1 MRGPTRAE
9 RQAALARLETR
20 LAAAPDD
27 DEIALDRARL
37 LTELGRDD
45 DARSAY
51 LALVARRPD
60 HFRVLNDFGTFLLK
74 SGFREAARTAY
85 GRAVELHPREA
96 IGHANLAHVHFAL
109 GEFEQARARYQKA
122 LRLDPDLVE
131 AHQGLSFALTRLGR
145 DDEAQRH
152 RERGFRRWPVTTA
165 LYRGTGQAIDVLV
178 LAAARGGTFYT
189 DAILDDRVFRTS
201 TLIADYDDAA
211 RTLPPHR
218 VVVNTISDADRCR
231 DLLAAMTNRFS
242 GAPVPVVNDPGRVLL
257 TGRRE
262 NAERLGRLEGVVTPA
277 IAELRRSALA
287 GPDADAVIAE
297 AGFTFPLLVRAPGY
311 HTGEHFARVDR
322 PADLPDAVAA
332 LPGTDV
338 LVLEYLDLRDA
349 DGKVRKYRVMAI
361 DGVLYPL
368 HLAISNDWKVHY
380 VTADMAENDAHRAAD
395 ARFLDGGSAVL
406 GAAAAA
412 ALERIRDAIGLDYFG
427 IDFGIDAAGRV
438 VVFEANA
445 TMIVV
450 PPGPDERWAYRR
462 PHVERIVA
470 ATRAMIVAR
479 AQTP

>member
-1 MRGPTRAE
+1 VRGPTRAE
-9 RQAALARLETR
+9 RQAVLAQLETR

-27 DEIALDRARL
+27 DEAALDRARL

-51 LALVARRPD
+51 LALVARCPD

-85 GRAVELHPREA
+85 SRAVELHPREA
-96 IGHANLAHVHFAL
+96 IGHANLANVHFAL
-109 GEFEQARARYQKA
+109 GDFEAARARYQKA

-145 DDEAQRH
+145 EEEAQRH

-165 LYRGTGQAIDVLV
+165 LYRGTGGAVDVLV
-178 LAAARGGTFYT
+178 LTAARGGTFYT
-189 DAILDDRVFRTS
+189 DAILDDRIFRTS
-201 TLIADYDDAA
+201 TLTAEYYDPGAP
-211 RTLPPHR
+211 LPPHR
-218 VVVNTISDADRCR
+218 LIVNAISDADRCR
-231 DLLAAMTNRFS
+231 TELTAMAQAFAGAA
-242 GAPVPVVNDPGRVLL
+242 VPIVNDPRRVLL

-262 NAERLGRLEGVVTPA
+262 NAERFGRLDGVITPG
-277 IAELRRSALA
+277 IAQLRRSALL

-297 AGFTFPLLVRAPGY
+297 AGFGFPLLVRAPGF
-311 HTGEHFARVDR
+311 HTGEHFALVDR
-322 PADLPDAVAA
+322 PAALPEAVAA
-332 LPGTDV
+332 LPGDEL
-338 LVLEYLDLRDA
+338 LVLEYVDVRDP

-368 HLAISNDWKVHY
+368 HLATSNDWKVHY
-380 VTADMAENDAHRAAD
+380 LTADMAGNAAHRAAD
-395 ARFLDGGSAVL
+395 SRFLDDLPSVL
-406 GAAAAA
+406 GPAATA
-412 ALERIRDAIGLDYFG
+412 ALERVRDAIGLDYFG
-427 IDFGIDAAGRV
+427 IDFGLDAAGRV

-462 PHVERIVA
+462 PHVERILA
-470 ATRAMIVAR
+470 ATRAMLLAR
-479 AQTP
+479 AS